1 MNENIKAGGDI
12 HAGDGGYSI
21 GTKEKYDE
29 FVKNRNRMNERIR
42 QLIEQATDTIEI
54 VNPDTGIT
62 HYREFFDKAKFA
74 ELIVKECIWA
84 LWTEECRTS
93 DLASEEYT
101 RGSNK
106 IKEHFGVEE

>member
-1 MNENIKAGGDI
+1 MNK
-12 HAGDGGYSI
+12 
-21 GTKEKYDE
+21 
-29 FVKNRNRMNERIR
+29 RIR
-42 QLIEQATDTIEI
+42 QLALQAGLVADATYAKA
-54 VNPDTGIT
+54 PDAIWL
-62 HYREFFDKAKFA
+62 REYNKKFA
-74 ELIVKECIWA
+74 ELIVAECIWA

>member
-1 MNENIKAGGDI
+1 
-12 HAGDGGYSI
+12 
-21 GTKEKYDE
+21 
-29 FVKNRNRMNERIR
+29 MNERIKY
-42 QLIEQATDTIEI
+42 LIDQATI
-54 VNPDTGIT
+54 VTENFYDSEHGYYT
-62 HYREFFDKAKFA
+62 HREFDKEKFA

-106 IKEHFGVEE
+106 INDHFWG

>member
-1 MNENIKAGGDI
+1 MKLIACPHCGDTYPDFDVA
-12 HAGDGGYSI
+12 HMCSRGPYAPQL
-21 GTKEKYDE
+21 KP
-29 FVKNRNRMNERIR
+29 RMNERIR
-42 QLIEQATDTIEI
+42 QLAEQVYGTQATEQEI
-54 VNPDTGIT
+54 
-62 HYREFFDKAKFA
+62 KFA

-106 IKEHFGVEE
+106 IKEHLGVEE

>member
-1 MNENIKAGGDI
+1 MWLICVVGGPY
-12 HAGDGGYSI
+12 APQL
-21 GTKEKYDE
+21 KP
-29 FVKNRNRMNERIR
+29 RMNERIR
-42 QLIEQATDTIEI
+42 QLAEQVYGTQATEQEI
-54 VNPDTGIT
+54 
-62 HYREFFDKAKFA
+62 KFA

-106 IKEHFGVEE
+106 IKQHFGVEE